1 MVAVNGI
8 SRNKKREGPVAR
20 KAQKRIKHV
29 PQRTCIGCRSVLSK
43 REMIRIVRTPQGIT
57 IDPTGRADGRGAYL
71 HNIRSCWE
79 QAIKGPINNAL
90 KVELTAADKIRLAE
104 YVATLPEGTPLQDGP
119 TKTDEAEGTAS

>member
-1 MVAVNGI
+1 M
-8 SRNKKREGPVAR
+8 AR

-43 REMIRIVRTPQGIT
+43 KELIRIVRTPQGVI
-57 IDPTGRADGRGAYL
+57 IDPSGKAQGRGAYL

-90 KVELTAADKIRLAE
+90 RMELTSTDKEKLAQFIE
-104 YVATLPEGTPLQDGP
+104 TLP
-119 TKTDEAEGTAS
+119 AEDPNQGNTNVESDQQGQEK

>member
-1 MVAVNGI
+1 M
-8 SRNKKREGPVAR
+8 AR

-29 PQRTCIGCRSVLSK
+29 PQRTCIGCRMVLSK
-43 REMIRIVRTPQGIT
+43 RELIRIVRTPQGIL

-90 KVELTAADKIRLAE
+90 KVELTAGDIAKLTE
-104 YVATLPEGTPLQDGP
+104 FMSTLPAGEP
-119 TKTDEAEGTAS
+119 TQGSRTTESDQKGTA